1 MLNMIL
7 KKATLMQS
15 AEEENVFYLCI
26 GKKRFIFRFGIYD
39 GWYKL

>member
-15 AEEENVFYLCI
+15 AEDANTMYLCI
-26 GKKRFIFRFGIYD
+26 GNKRFIFRDGQYF
-39 GWYKL
+39 GWYKP

>member
-15 AEEENVFYLCI
+15 CEDETTIYLCI
-26 GKKRFIFRFGIYD
+26 GKKRFIFRDGKFV
-39 GWYKL
+39 GWYKP